1 MSRCFLQEA
10 LGKPV
15 AMTEFGKRDH
25 GGTDNEKRAQMFDS
39 AFGRVQSSLATHGSF
54 AGAMFWT
61 LVSDYYYRSP
71 SGGVSWSTCPHAVPL
86 CVIPGFGQAF
96 KGLWLVALCVLSS
109 FYYVWS
115 ELSSPRELGG

>member
-1 MSRCFLQEA
+1 MRPSRHDASKRTPSASHCVGPTQELTLMSRCFLQEA

-61 LVSDYYYRSP
+61 LVSEAYYRSP

-86 CVIPGFGQAF
+86 
-96 KGLWLVALCVLSS
+96 
-109 FYYVWS
+109 
-115 ELSSPRELGG
+115 